1 VADLLVDDGLAT
13 YEDNPNHRRAKLLRI
28 TPAGTTALKTIRR
41 AQKVWAD
48 QLGEEVGEDELRA
61 VNERLRAVIELLE
74 QQVSESSEAGSA
86 SVEES

>member
-1 VADLLVDDGLAT
+1 
-13 YEDNPNHRRAKLLRI
+13 
-28 TPAGTTALKTIRR
+28 LKTIRR